1 MMKSTDRWE
10 VNRILGKIETLH
22 QKIKNI
28 ERFKEMKMSAEIY
41 CESKYFQFNEGISE
55 EIFNVILKALY
66 SQKEQLIKELAEL
79 GVEYVE

>member
-1 MMKSTDRWE
+1 MKSSDMWE
-10 VNRILGKIETLH
+10 VNRVLGKIETLH

-28 ERFKEMKMSAEIY
+28 ERFKEVKMSAEIY
-41 CESKYFQFNEGISE
+41 CESKHLQFDEGISE

-66 SQKEQLIKELAEL
+66 SQKEQLIKELVEL

>member
-1 MMKSTDRWE
+1 MKSTDRWE
-10 VNRILGKIETLH
+10 VNHILGKIETLH

-28 ERFKEMKMSAEIY
+28 ERFKEMKLSAEIY
-41 CESKYFQFNEGISE
+41 CESKNLQFDEGISE

-66 SQKEQLIKELAEL
+66 SQKEQLIKELEKL

>member
-1 MMKSTDRWE
+1 MKSTDRWE

-28 ERFKEMKMSAEIY
+28 ERFKEMKLSAEIY
-41 CESKYFQFNEGISE
+41 CDSKHFQIDEDISE

>member
-28 ERFKEMKMSAEIY
+28 ERFKEMELSAEIY
-41 CESKYFQFNEGISE
+41 CESKHLQFDEGISE

-66 SQKEQLIKELAEL
+66 SQKEQLIKELAIL

>member
-28 ERFKEMKMSAEIY
+28 ERFKEMKMSTEIY
-41 CESKYFQFNEGISE
+41 CESKYFQFDEGISE

>member
-28 ERFKEMKMSAEIY
+28 ERFKEVKMSAEIY
-41 CESKYFQFNEGISE
+41 CESKYFKFDEGISE

-66 SQKEQLIKELAEL
+66 SQKEQLIKELVEL

>member
-1 MMKSTDRWE
+1 MMKSTDMWE
-10 VNRILGKIETLH
+10 VNHILGKIETLH

-28 ERFKEMKMSAEIY
+28 ERFKETKMCAQIY
-41 CESKYFQFNEGISE
+41 CESKYFQFDEGISE

-66 SQKEQLIKELAEL
+66 SQKEQLIKELVEL